1 MSGLGELDTGSR
13 DAPGAGSA
21 ATGPCRQHGQHAG
34 TPAWKM
40 PLTPQHPSCTFTYTL
55 RLCETAPNPT
65 FATRREGPG
74 GSGTVTGAPSALPAG
89 QPDRPSPAAGHR
101 SSDQPRQAA
110 GPPAPVRGAGL
121 AWKLHTGT
129 AGPGQAGGH
138 YLSDGVSEEQD
149 AGPAQEPPADSR
161 LRQRHGRG
169 RTSAGSGGL
178 AASSAAGNGADRWKA
193 PVTNRVQIPA
203 PLNLL
208 SPL

>member
-1 MSGLGELDTGSR
+1 MENAPDTATSQLHLHLHPTPLWDGPESHIRHQARWPRRVR
-13 DAPGAGSA
+13 DCNRGPERAPGS
-21 ATGPCRQHGQHAG
+21 
-34 TPAWKM
+34 
-40 PLTPQHPSCTFTYTL
+40 
-55 RLCETAPNPT
+55 
-65 FATRREGPG
+65 
-74 GSGTVTGAPSALPAG
+74 G

-110 GPPAPVRGAGL
+110 GPPVPVRGAGL
-121 AWKLHTGT
+121 AWELHTGT

-169 RTSAGSGGL
+169 RTSAGRGGL
-178 AASSAAGNGADRWKA
+178 AASSSARDGADRWQA